1 MKVFLQSIVA
11 QLLLNPYIFIRGY
24 QALPPKTS
32 WRIPYILLFVIE
44 LLLFFTGYFFYKELP
59 DAVFIPI
66 MYICNTWYI
75 ASLYITMA
83 LISLEIIKL
92 SQRFLK
98 WFPQWLI
105 EKKDK
110 IKLVLFFII
119 PIAVSVLLI
128 EGYKRVAKP
137 KVKHIYLTIP
147 KDTPGRDSLRI
158 VMMSDL
164 HIGEVIGKKMVQ
176 RYVKLSNEQHPDMVV
191 LVGDIMDYES
201 RFAEQAHIEEDLQQ
215 LQAPLGT
222 YIVYGNH
229 EYRANRH
236 AKHKWLQKTGAT
248 LLIDSVVMPDST
260 FYLIG
265 RDDYINKQ
273 RKPLRALVRD
283 IAPDKP
289 SIVLDHQPWAF
300 AETAMNGIDL
310 GLHGHTHNG
319 QLWPY
324 PLLLKAIYEKAY
336 GYYKKGNTQYY
347 VSSGIGIAGPPY
359 RVGTDSELV
368 VLHIRFEKP
377 QDSTKGSNSATAGK
391 ENKE

>member
-11 QLLLNPYIFIRGY
+11 QLLLNPYIFARGY
-24 QALPPKTS
+24 QALPAKKG
-32 WRIPYILLFVIE
+32 WRIPYILFFALE
-44 LLLFFTGYFFYKELP
+44 LLLFFTGYFFHDELP
-59 DAVFIPI
+59 DTLFVPI
-66 MYICNTWYI
+66 MYICNTWYV
-75 ASLYITMA
+75 ASLYIT
-83 LISLEIIKL
+83 LSLLCLEMIRL
-92 SQRFLK
+92 SQRLWK
-98 WFPQWLI
+98 WFPKWVM

-110 IKLVLFFII
+110 IKLALFFLI
-119 PIAVSVLLI
+119 PFSVSLLLI
-128 EGYKRVAKP
+128 EGYNRVANP
-137 KVKHIYLTIP
+137 RVNHVHITIP
-147 KDTPGRDSLRI
+147 KEAPGRDSLRI

-164 HIGEVIGKKMVQ
+164 HIGEVIGKKLVQ
-176 RYVKLSNEQHPDMVV
+176 RYVALSNEQNPDMVV

-201 RFAEQAHIEEDLQQ
+201 RFAEKAHIEDDLQQ

-236 AKHKWLQKTGAT
+236 AKYKWLKKTGAT

-265 RDDYINKQ
+265 RDDYINKE
-273 RKPLRALVRD
+273 RKTLRSLVKD
-283 IAPDKP
+283 IDPTKP

-300 AETAMNGIDL
+300 VETAMNNIDL

-324 PLLLKAIYEKAY
+324 PLLLKAVYEKAY

-359 RVGTDSELV
+359 RVGTTSELV
-368 VLHIRFEKP
+368 VLHIYFEKP
-377 QDSTKGSNSATAGK
+377 QQNRPIGADNNAVNPGD
-391 ENKE
+391 E

>member
-1 MKVFLQSIVA
+1 MKVFLHSIVA
-11 QLLLNPYIFIRGY
+11 QLLLNPYLFVRGY
-24 QALPPKTS
+24 QAIPAKKS
-32 WRIPYILLFVIE
+32 WRIPYILFFLIE
-44 LLLFFTGYFFYKELP
+44 LLLFFTGYFFHNELP
-59 DAVFIPI
+59 DDVFIPI

-75 ASLYITMA
+75 ASLYITLA
-83 LISLEIIKL
+83 LVCIEIIRL
-92 SQRFLK
+92 SERLWK
-98 WFPQWLI
+98 WFPQWI
-105 EKKDK
+105 RQNNDK
-110 IKLVLFFII
+110 IKLSLFFAI
-119 PIAVSVLLI
+119 PLSVCLLMI
-128 EGYKRVAKP
+128 DGYKRVAYP
-137 KVKHIYLTIP
+137 QVKHVAITIP
-147 KDTPGRDSLRI
+147 KEVPGRDSLRI

-176 RYVKLSNEQHPDMVV
+176 RYVALSNAQQPDMVV

-201 RFAEQAHIEEDLQQ
+201 RFAEKAHIEEDLQQ
-215 LQAPLGT
+215 LKAPLGT

-236 AKHKWLQKTGAT
+236 AKYNWLQKTGAT

-265 RDDYINKQ
+265 RDDYINKK
-273 RKPLRALVRD
+273 RKTLYSLTKD
-283 IAPDKP
+283 IDPTKP

-300 AETAMNGIDL
+300 VETAMNNIDL

-324 PLLLKAIYEKAY
+324 PLLLKAVYEKAY

-347 VSSGIGIAGPPY
+347 VSSGIGVAGPPY
-359 RVGTDSELV
+359 RIGTNSELV

-377 QDSTKGSNSATAGK
+377 QHNMSIGTAHNAVPPGD
-391 ENKE
+391 E